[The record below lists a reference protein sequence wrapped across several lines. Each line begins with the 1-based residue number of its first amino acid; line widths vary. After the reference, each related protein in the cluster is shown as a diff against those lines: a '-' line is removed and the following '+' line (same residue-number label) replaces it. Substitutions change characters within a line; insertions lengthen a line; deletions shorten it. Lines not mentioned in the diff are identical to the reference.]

1 MTVTDEPTGPLAP
14 PQSGEANK
22 VVPWYDLVHQDA
34 VPLPEYL
41 REPHHY
47 TPRTTEIPV
56 ERYTSR
62 AWHGVEKEHLGR
74 KGWRFA
80 CREEHLPEVGSYV
93 IYDIAGDSYVIVRS
107 KDGIK
112 AFVNA
117 CLHRGRA
124 LKDYDGRCSEFR
136 CSFHGFTWRLDGSLR
151 HTPAPSEFPDIE
163 ANREAWRLPEAK
175 VGTWGGFV
183 FINPDPEAG
192 PLEEFLGTLPAHFAR
207 WDFE

>member
-1 MTVTDEPTGPLAP
+1 MTTTGESARGSATI
-14 PQSGEANK
+14 QSGEANK
-22 VVPWYDLVHQDA
+22 VVPWYDLVHQD
-34 VPLPEYL
+34 VVQLPEYL
-41 REPHHY
+41 REAHHY
-47 TPRTTEIPV
+47 TPRRTKIPI
-56 ERYTSR
+56 ERYTTR
-62 AWHGVEKEHLGR
+62 EWHEGKKDHIGR
-74 KGWRFA
+74 KVGQFA

-151 HTPAPSEFPDIE
+151 FAPASGEFPQVELDSPE
-163 ANREAWRLPEAK
+163 WHLPEAR

-183 FINPDPEAG
+183 FINPDPDAE
-192 PLEEFLGTLPAHFAR
+192 P
-207 WDFE
+207 